1 MVLEQENVNSII
13 VPDTKSNSKWITD
26 LNVKPSTMKLLEE
39 NTGEYLFDLGLG
51 KDFLD
56 ETPKTQSIK
65 RETNKLDLIKIKDFC
80 SSQNT

>member
-13 VPDTKSNSKWITD
+13 VPDTKSNSKQITD